1 MIYLQ
6 LFWTFFKIGL
16 FTIGGGQAMIPMI
29 SQEVVEKGWLT
40 LDEVQSFIAISGSTP
55 GPFAVNIAT
64 YTGVSVLQSAGVGES
79 ILGAIC
85 ATFGVVLPSLVIITL
100 IALAFSNFIKKPA
113 VQSVFVYVRSTVTG
127 LLIAVFV
134 GFVLSTLFARTRTI
148 RCDRH
153 LPFRITF
160 RAVAYQNQRKNS
172 ATYMVDN
179 HIRRDRHAVLRI
191 YSHLI
196 SAVRNV
202 KFSLKKHTFE
212 LF

>member
-40 LDEVQSFIAISGSTP
+40 LDEVQSFIAISESTP

-134 GFVLSTLFARTRTI
+134 GFVLSTLLGVSSVLSHEPVQFDVIGICLFALLFGLSLI
-148 RCDRH
+148 RIKGKT
-153 LPFRITF
+153 LQPIWLIIIA
-160 RAVAYQNQRKNS
+160 AVIGTLCYGF
-172 ATYMVDN
+172 
-179 HIRRDRHAVLRI
+179 IPI
-191 YSHLI
+191 
-196 SAVRNV
+196 
-202 KFSLKKHTFE
+202 
-212 LF
+212 

>member
-6 LFWTFFKIGL
+6 LFWTFFKIEL

-40 LDEVQSFIAISGSTP
+40 LDEVQSFIAISESTP

-134 GFVLSTLFARTRTI
+134 GFVLSTLLGISSVLSHEPVQFDVIGTCLFALLFGLSLI
-148 RCDRH
+148 RIKGKT
-153 LPFRITF
+153 LQPIWL
-160 RAVAYQNQRKNS
+160 
-172 ATYMVDN
+172 
-179 HIRRDRHAVLRI
+179 II
-191 YSHLI
+191 I
-196 SAVRNV
+196 SAVIGTLCYG
-202 KFSLKKHTFE
+202 FIPI
-212 LF
+212 

>member
-40 LDEVQSFIAISGSTP
+40 LDEVQSFIAISESTP

-134 GFVLSTLFARTRTI
+134 GFVLSTLLGISNVLSHEPVQFDVIGTCLFALLFGLSLI
-148 RCDRH
+148 KIKGKS
-153 LPFRITF
+153 LQPIWL
-160 RAVAYQNQRKNS
+160 
-172 ATYMVDN
+172 
-179 HIRRDRHAVLRI
+179 II
-191 YSHLI
+191 I
-196 SAVRNV
+196 SAVIGTLCYG
-202 KFSLKKHTFE
+202 FIPL
-212 LF
+212 

>member
-29 SQEVVEKGWLT
+29 SQEVVERGWLT
-40 LDEVQSFIAISGSTP
+40 LDEVQSFIAISESTP

-64 YTGVSVLQSAGVGES
+64 YTGVSVMQATGVGQS

-113 VQSVFVYVRSTVTG
+113 VQNVFAYVRSTVTG
-127 LLIAVFV
+127 LLLAVFV
-134 GFVLSTLFARTRTI
+134 SFVLSTLFGI
-148 RCDRH
+148 
-153 LPFRITF
+153 
-160 RAVAYQNQRKNS
+160 S
-172 ATYMVDN
+172 S
-179 HIRRDRHAVLRI
+179 VLSNEPVRFDVI
-191 YSHLI
+191 GTCLFIFLFAISLIKIKGKRLQPIWLIVI
-196 SAVRNV
+196 SAAVGMLCYG
-202 KFSLKKHTFE
+202 FIPQ
-212 LF
+212 

>member
-40 LDEVQSFIAISGSTP
+40 IEEVQSFIAVSESTP

-100 IALAFSNFIKKPA
+100 IAMAFSNFIKKPA
-113 VQSVFVYVRSTVTG
+113 VQGVFSYVRSTVTG
-127 LLIAVFV
+127 LLLAVLV
-134 GFVLSTLFARTRTI
+134 GFVLSTLFGI
-148 RCDRH
+148 
-153 LPFRITF
+153 
-160 RAVAYQNQRKNS
+160 S
-172 ATYMVDN
+172 S
-179 HIRRDRHAVLRI
+179 VL
-191 YSHLI
+191 SHEPIQFDVNGTCLFVFLLGISLVKIKGKTLQPIVIILI
-196 SAVRNV
+196 SAVVGTLCYGFIR
-202 KFSLKKHTFE
+202 L
-212 LF
+212 

>member
-40 LDEVQSFIAISGSTP
+40 LDEVQSFIAISESTP

-127 LLIAVFV
+127 LLIAVFA
-134 GFVLSTLFARTRTI
+134 GFVLSTLLGISSVLSHEPVQFDAIGTCLFALLFGLSLI
-148 RCDRH
+148 RIKGKP
-153 LPFRITF
+153 LQPIWL
-160 RAVAYQNQRKNS
+160 
-172 ATYMVDN
+172 
-179 HIRRDRHAVLRI
+179 II
-191 YSHLI
+191 I
-196 SAVRNV
+196 SAVIGTLCYG
-202 KFSLKKHTFE
+202 FIPI
-212 LF
+212 

>member
-40 LDEVQSFIAISGSTP
+40 LDEVQSLIAISESTP

-134 GFVLSTLFARTRTI
+134 GFVLSTLLGVSSVLSHEPVQFDVIGTCLFALLFGLSLI
-148 RCDRH
+148 RIKGKT
-153 LPFRITF
+153 LQPIWL
-160 RAVAYQNQRKNS
+160 
-172 ATYMVDN
+172 
-179 HIRRDRHAVLRI
+179 II
-191 YSHLI
+191 I
-196 SAVRNV
+196 SAVIGTLCYG
-202 KFSLKKHTFE
+202 FIPI
-212 LF
+212 

>member
-40 LDEVQSFIAISGSTP
+40 LDEVQSFIAISESTP

-134 GFVLSTLFARTRTI
+134 GFVLSTLLGVSSVLSNQPVQFDAIGTCLFALLFGLSLI
-148 RCDRH
+148 RIKGKT
-153 LPFRITF
+153 LQPIWL
-160 RAVAYQNQRKNS
+160 
-172 ATYMVDN
+172 
-179 HIRRDRHAVLRI
+179 II
-191 YSHLI
+191 I
-196 SAVRNV
+196 SAVIGTLCYG
-202 KFSLKKHTFE
+202 FIPI
-212 LF
+212 

>member
-6 LFWTFFKIGL
+6 LFWTFLKIGL

-40 LDEVQSFIAISGSTP
+40 LDEVQSFIAISESTP

-134 GFVLSTLFARTRTI
+134 GFVLSTLLGVSSVLSHEPVQFDVIGTCLFALLFGLSLI
-148 RCDRH
+148 RIKGKT
-153 LPFRITF
+153 LQPIWL
-160 RAVAYQNQRKNS
+160 
-172 ATYMVDN
+172 
-179 HIRRDRHAVLRI
+179 II
-191 YSHLI
+191 I
-196 SAVRNV
+196 SAVIGTLCYG
-202 KFSLKKHTFE
+202 FIPI
-212 LF
+212 

>member
-40 LDEVQSFIAISGSTP
+40 LDEVQSFIAISESTP

-85 ATFGVVLPSLVIITL
+85 ATFGVVLPSLVITTL

-134 GFVLSTLFARTRTI
+134 GFVLSTLLGISSVLSHEPVQFDAIGTCLFALLFGLSLI
-148 RCDRH
+148 RIKGKT
-153 LPFRITF
+153 LQPIWLIIIA
-160 RAVAYQNQRKNS
+160 AVIGTLCYGF
-172 ATYMVDN
+172 
-179 HIRRDRHAVLRI
+179 IPI
-191 YSHLI
+191 
-196 SAVRNV
+196 
-202 KFSLKKHTFE
+202 
-212 LF
+212 

>member
-40 LDEVQSFIAISGSTP
+40 LDEVQSFIAISESTP

-127 LLIAVFV
+127 LLIAVFA
-134 GFVLSTLFARTRTI
+134 GFVLSTLLGVSSVLSHEPVQFDVIGTCLFALLFGLSLI
-148 RCDRH
+148 RIKGKA
-153 LPFRITF
+153 LQPIWL
-160 RAVAYQNQRKNS
+160 
-172 ATYMVDN
+172 
-179 HIRRDRHAVLRI
+179 II
-191 YSHLI
+191 I
-196 SAVRNV
+196 SAVIGTLCYG
-202 KFSLKKHTFE
+202 FIPI
-212 LF
+212 

>member
-29 SQEVVEKGWLT
+29 SQEVVGKGWLT
-40 LDEVQSFIAISGSTP
+40 IEEVQSFIAISESTP

-100 IALAFSNFIKKPA
+100 IAMAFSNFIKKPA
-113 VQSVFVYVRSTVTG
+113 VQGVFSYVRSTVTG
-127 LLIAVFV
+127 LLLAVLV
-134 GFVLSTLFARTRTI
+134 GFVLSTLFGI
-148 RCDRH
+148 
-153 LPFRITF
+153 
-160 RAVAYQNQRKNS
+160 S
-172 ATYMVDN
+172 S
-179 HIRRDRHAVLRI
+179 VL
-191 YSHLI
+191 SHEPIQFDVIGTCLFVFLLGISLVKIKGKTLQPIVIILI
-196 SAVRNV
+196 SAVVGTLCYGFIR
-202 KFSLKKHTFE
+202 L
-212 LF
+212 

>member
-40 LDEVQSFIAISGSTP
+40 LDEVQSFIAISESTP

-134 GFVLSTLFARTRTI
+134 GFVLSTLLGVSSVLSHEPVQFDVIGTCLFALLFGLSLI
-148 RCDRH
+148 RIKGKT
-153 LPFRITF
+153 LQPIWL
-160 RAVAYQNQRKNS
+160 
-172 ATYMVDN
+172 
-179 HIRRDRHAVLRI
+179 II
-191 YSHLI
+191 I
-196 SAVRNV
+196 SAVIGTLCYE
-202 KFSLKKHTFE
+202 FIPI
-212 LF
+212 

>member
-40 LDEVQSFIAISGSTP
+40 LDEVQSFIAISESTP

-79 ILGAIC
+79 MLGAIC
-85 ATFGVVLPSLVIITL
+85 ATLGVVLPSLVIITL

-127 LLIAVFV
+127 LLIAVFA
-134 GFVLSTLFARTRTI
+134 GFVLSTLLGVSSVLSHEPVQFDVIGTCLFALLFGLSLI
-148 RCDRH
+148 RIKGKT
-153 LPFRITF
+153 LQPIWLIIIA
-160 RAVAYQNQRKNS
+160 AVIGTLCYGF
-172 ATYMVDN
+172 
-179 HIRRDRHAVLRI
+179 IPI
-191 YSHLI
+191 
-196 SAVRNV
+196 
-202 KFSLKKHTFE
+202 
-212 LF
+212 

>member
-40 LDEVQSFIAISGSTP
+40 LDEVQSFIAISESTP

-134 GFVLSTLFARTRTI
+134 GFVLSTLLGVSSVLSHEPVQFDVIGTCLFALLFGLSLI
-148 RCDRH
+148 RIKGKT
-153 LPFRITF
+153 LQPIWLIIIA
-160 RAVAYQNQRKNS
+160 AVIGTLCYGFIP
-172 ATYMVDN
+172 V
-179 HIRRDRHAVLRI
+179 
-191 YSHLI
+191 
-196 SAVRNV
+196 
-202 KFSLKKHTFE
+202 
-212 LF
+212 

>member
-40 LDEVQSFIAISGSTP
+40 LDEVQSFIAISESTP

-134 GFVLSTLFARTRTI
+134 GFVLSTLLGVSSVLSHEPVQFDVIGTCLFALLFGLSLI
-148 RCDRH
+148 RIKGKT
-153 LPFRITF
+153 LQPIWLIIIA
-160 RAVAYQNQRKNS
+160 AVIGTLCYGF
-172 ATYMVDN
+172 
-179 HIRRDRHAVLRI
+179 IPI
-191 YSHLI
+191 
-196 SAVRNV
+196 
-202 KFSLKKHTFE
+202 
-212 LF
+212 

>member
-40 LDEVQSFIAISGSTP
+40 LDEVQSFIAISERTP

-134 GFVLSTLFARTRTI
+134 GFVLSTLLGVSSVLSHEPVQFDVIGTCLFALLFGLSLI
-148 RCDRH
+148 RIKGKT
-153 LPFRITF
+153 LQPIW
-160 RAVAYQNQRKNS
+160 
-172 ATYMVDN
+172 
-179 HIRRDRHAVLRI
+179 
-191 YSHLI
+191 LI
-196 SAVRNV
+196 IISDVIGTLCYG
-202 KFSLKKHTFE
+202 FIPI
-212 LF
+212 

>member
-40 LDEVQSFIAISGSTP
+40 LDEVQSFIAISESTP

-79 ILGAIC
+79 MLGAIC

-134 GFVLSTLFARTRTI
+134 GFVLSTLLGVSSVLSHEPVQFDVIGTCLFALLFGLSLI
-148 RCDRH
+148 RIKGKT
-153 LPFRITF
+153 LQPIWLIIIA
-160 RAVAYQNQRKNS
+160 AVIGTLCYGF
-172 ATYMVDN
+172 
-179 HIRRDRHAVLRI
+179 IPI
-191 YSHLI
+191 
-196 SAVRNV
+196 
-202 KFSLKKHTFE
+202 
-212 LF
+212 

>member
-40 LDEVQSFIAISGSTP
+40 LNEVQSFIAISESTP

-134 GFVLSTLFARTRTI
+134 GFVLSTLLGVSSVLSHEPVQFDVIGTCLFALLFGLSLI
-148 RCDRH
+148 RIKGKT
-153 LPFRITF
+153 LQPIWLIIIA
-160 RAVAYQNQRKNS
+160 AVIGTLCYGF
-172 ATYMVDN
+172 
-179 HIRRDRHAVLRI
+179 IPI
-191 YSHLI
+191 
-196 SAVRNV
+196 
-202 KFSLKKHTFE
+202 
-212 LF
+212 

>member
-40 LDEVQSFIAISGSTP
+40 LDEVQSFIAISESTP

-85 ATFGVVLPSLVIITL
+85 ATLGVVLPSLVIITL

-127 LLIAVFV
+127 LLIAVFA
-134 GFVLSTLFARTRTI
+134 GFVLSTLLGISSVLSHEPVQFDVIGTCLFALLFGLSLI
-148 RCDRH
+148 RIKGKT
-153 LPFRITF
+153 LQPIWLIIIA
-160 RAVAYQNQRKNS
+160 AVIGTLCYGF
-172 ATYMVDN
+172 
-179 HIRRDRHAVLRI
+179 IPI
-191 YSHLI
+191 
-196 SAVRNV
+196 
-202 KFSLKKHTFE
+202 
-212 LF
+212 

>member
-40 LDEVQSFIAISGSTP
+40 LDEVQSFIAISESTP

-100 IALAFSNFIKKPA
+100 IALAFSTFIKKPA

-127 LLIAVFV
+127 LLIAVFA
-134 GFVLSTLFARTRTI
+134 GFVLSTLLGVSSVLSHEPVQFDVIGTCLFALLFGLSLI
-148 RCDRH
+148 RIKGKT
-153 LPFRITF
+153 LQPIWL
-160 RAVAYQNQRKNS
+160 
-172 ATYMVDN
+172 
-179 HIRRDRHAVLRI
+179 II
-191 YSHLI
+191 I
-196 SAVRNV
+196 SAVIGTLCYG
-202 KFSLKKHTFE
+202 FIPI
-212 LF
+212 

>member
-40 LDEVQSFIAISGSTP
+40 LDEVQSFIAISESTP

-127 LLIAVFV
+127 LLIAVFA
-134 GFVLSTLFARTRTI
+134 GFVLSTLLGISSVLSHEPVQFDAIGTCLFALLFGLSLI
-148 RCDRH
+148 RIKGKT
-153 LPFRITF
+153 LQSIWL
-160 RAVAYQNQRKNS
+160 
-172 ATYMVDN
+172 
-179 HIRRDRHAVLRI
+179 II
-191 YSHLI
+191 I
-196 SAVRNV
+196 SAVIGTLCYG
-202 KFSLKKHTFE
+202 FIPI
-212 LF
+212 

>member
-40 LDEVQSFIAISGSTP
+40 LDEVQSFIAISESTP

-127 LLIAVFV
+127 LLLAVFV
-134 GFVLSTLFARTRTI
+134 GFVLSTLFGISSVLSHEPVQFDVIGTCLFALLFGLSLI
-148 RCDRH
+148 RIKGKT
-153 LPFRITF
+153 LQPIWL
-160 RAVAYQNQRKNS
+160 
-172 ATYMVDN
+172 
-179 HIRRDRHAVLRI
+179 II
-191 YSHLI
+191 I
-196 SAVRNV
+196 SAVIGTLCYG
-202 KFSLKKHTFE
+202 FIPI
-212 LF
+212 

>member
-40 LDEVQSFIAISGSTP
+40 LDEVQSFIAISESTP

-100 IALAFSNFIKKPA
+100 IAFAFSNFIKKPA

-127 LLIAVFV
+127 LLIAVFA
-134 GFVLSTLFARTRTI
+134 GFVLSTLLGISSVLSHEPVQFDVIGTCLFALLFWLSLI
-148 RCDRH
+148 RIKGKT
-153 LPFRITF
+153 LQPIWL
-160 RAVAYQNQRKNS
+160 
-172 ATYMVDN
+172 
-179 HIRRDRHAVLRI
+179 II
-191 YSHLI
+191 I
-196 SAVRNV
+196 SAVIGTLCYG
-202 KFSLKKHTFE
+202 FIPI
-212 LF
+212 

>member
-40 LDEVQSFIAISGSTP
+40 LDEVQSFIAMSESTP

-134 GFVLSTLFARTRTI
+134 GFVLSTLLGVSSVLSHEPVQFDVIGTCLFALLFGLSLI
-148 RCDRH
+148 RIKGKT
-153 LPFRITF
+153 LQPIWL
-160 RAVAYQNQRKNS
+160 
-172 ATYMVDN
+172 
-179 HIRRDRHAVLRI
+179 II
-191 YSHLI
+191 I
-196 SAVRNV
+196 SAVIGTLCYG
-202 KFSLKKHTFE
+202 FIPI
-212 LF
+212 

>member
-40 LDEVQSFIAISGSTP
+40 LDEVQSFIAISESTP

-134 GFVLSTLFARTRTI
+134 GFVLSTLLGVSSVLSHEPVQFDVIGTCLFALLFGLSLI
-148 RCDRH
+148 RIKGKTLQPIWLIIIAAVIGTLCYGFIPILF
-153 LPFRITF
+153 LPC
-160 RAVAYQNQRKNS
+160 
-172 ATYMVDN
+172 ATLN
-179 HIRRDRHAVLRI
+179 
-191 YSHLI
+191 
-196 SAVRNV
+196 
-202 KFSLKKHTFE
+202 FP
-212 LF
+212 

>member
-40 LDEVQSFIAISGSTP
+40 LEEVQSFIAISESTP

-85 ATFGVVLPSLVIITL
+85 ATLGVVLPSLVIITL

-134 GFVLSTLFARTRTI
+134 GFVLSTLLGISSVLSHEPVQFDVIGTCLFALLFGLSLI
-148 RCDRH
+148 RIKGKT
-153 LPFRITF
+153 LQPIWLIIIA
-160 RAVAYQNQRKNS
+160 AVIGTLCYGF
-172 ATYMVDN
+172 
-179 HIRRDRHAVLRI
+179 IPI
-191 YSHLI
+191 
-196 SAVRNV
+196 
-202 KFSLKKHTFE
+202 
-212 LF
+212 

>member
-40 LDEVQSFIAISGSTP
+40 LDEVQSFIAISESTP

-127 LLIAVFV
+127 LLIAVFA
-134 GFVLSTLFARTRTI
+134 GFVSSTLLGVSSVLSHEPVQFDVIGTCLFALLFGLSLI
-148 RCDRH
+148 RIKGKT
-153 LPFRITF
+153 LQPIWL
-160 RAVAYQNQRKNS
+160 
-172 ATYMVDN
+172 
-179 HIRRDRHAVLRI
+179 II
-191 YSHLI
+191 I
-196 SAVRNV
+196 SAVIGTLCYG
-202 KFSLKKHTFE
+202 FIPI
-212 LF
+212 

>member
-40 LDEVQSFIAISGSTP
+40 LYEVQSFIAISESTP

-85 ATFGVVLPSLVIITL
+85 ATFGVVLP
-100 IALAFSNFIKKPA
+100 FSNFIKKPA

-127 LLIAVFV
+127 LLIAVFA
-134 GFVLSTLFARTRTI
+134 GFVLSTLLGISSVLSHEPVQFDAIGTCLFALLFGLSLI
-148 RCDRH
+148 RIKGKT
-153 LPFRITF
+153 LQPIWL
-160 RAVAYQNQRKNS
+160 
-172 ATYMVDN
+172 
-179 HIRRDRHAVLRI
+179 II
-191 YSHLI
+191 I
-196 SAVRNV
+196 SAVIGTLCYG
-202 KFSLKKHTFE
+202 FIPI
-212 LF
+212 

>member
-40 LDEVQSFIAISGSTP
+40 LDEVQSFIAISESTP

-64 YTGVSVLQSAGVGES
+64 YTGVSVLQSAGVVES

-85 ATFGVVLPSLVIITL
+85 ATFGVVLPSLIIITL

-134 GFVLSTLFARTRTI
+134 GFVLSTLLGVSSVLSHEPVQFDVIGTCLFALLFGLSLI
-148 RCDRH
+148 RIKGKT
-153 LPFRITF
+153 LQPIWLIIIA
-160 RAVAYQNQRKNS
+160 AVIGTLCYGF
-172 ATYMVDN
+172 
-179 HIRRDRHAVLRI
+179 IPI
-191 YSHLI
+191 
-196 SAVRNV
+196 
-202 KFSLKKHTFE
+202 
-212 LF
+212 

>member
-29 SQEVVEKGWLT
+29 GQEVVEKGWLT
-40 LDEVQSFIAISGSTP
+40 LDEVQSFIAISESTP

-134 GFVLSTLFARTRTI
+134 GFVLSTLLGVSSVLSHEPVQFDVIGTCLFALLFGLSLI
-148 RCDRH
+148 RIKGKT
-153 LPFRITF
+153 LQPIWLIIIA
-160 RAVAYQNQRKNS
+160 AVIGTLCYGF
-172 ATYMVDN
+172 
-179 HIRRDRHAVLRI
+179 IPI
-191 YSHLI
+191 
-196 SAVRNV
+196 
-202 KFSLKKHTFE
+202 
-212 LF
+212 

>member
-1 MIYLQ
+1 
-6 LFWTFFKIGL
+6 
-16 FTIGGGQAMIPMI
+16 MIPMI

-40 LDEVQSFIAISGSTP
+40 LDEVQSFIAISESTP

-64 YTGVSVLQSAGVGES
+64 YTGVSVLQSAGVGKS

-134 GFVLSTLFARTRTI
+134 GFVLSTLLGVSSVLSHEPVQFDVIGTCLFALLFGLSLI
-148 RCDRH
+148 RIKGKT
-153 LPFRITF
+153 LQPIWL
-160 RAVAYQNQRKNS
+160 
-172 ATYMVDN
+172 
-179 HIRRDRHAVLRI
+179 II
-191 YSHLI
+191 I
-196 SAVRNV
+196 SAVIGTLCYG
-202 KFSLKKHTFE
+202 FIPI
-212 LF
+212 

>member
-40 LDEVQSFIAISGSTP
+40 LDEVQSFIAISESTP

-134 GFVLSTLFARTRTI
+134 GFVLSTLLGVSSMLSHEPVQFDVIGTCLFALLFGLSLI
-148 RCDRH
+148 RIKGKT
-153 LPFRITF
+153 LQPIWL
-160 RAVAYQNQRKNS
+160 
-172 ATYMVDN
+172 
-179 HIRRDRHAVLRI
+179 II
-191 YSHLI
+191 I
-196 SAVRNV
+196 SAVIGTLCYG
-202 KFSLKKHTFE
+202 FIPI
-212 LF
+212 